1 MCVFFVLIMI
11 MNMNDEK
18 NIQIE
23 KVILEI
29 VKEVKA
35 IDENDIHQE
44 LLSEAQGDEDLFTEQ
59 MFEAGFESSSKEI
72 NDGDISDDMISDRRS
87 EIEAEIIDS
96 FIWNNLSHDD
106 IEVGKYWV
114 MLGDGEYIEIAEKEK
129 EKIVEKIYQLIN

>member
-1 MCVFFVLIMI
+1 

-23 KVILEI
+23 KVVLEI
-29 VKEVKA
+29 VKEFKA

-44 LLSEAQGDEDLFTEQ
+44 LLSEAQGDEDRFTEQ
-59 MFEAGFESSSKEI
+59 MFEAGFESSGKEI

-129 EKIVEKIYQLIN
+129 EKIVEKIYELIN

>member
-1 MCVFFVLIMI
+1 

-44 LLSEAQGDEDLFTEQ
+44 LLSEAQENEDRFTEQ
-59 MFEAGFESSSKEI
+59 MFEAGFESSTKEI

-87 EIEAEIIDS
+87 GIEAEIIDS
-96 FIWNNLSHDD
+96 FIMPHGAHDD
-106 IEVGKYWV
+106 IEVEKYWV
-114 MLGDGEYIEIAEKEK
+114 MLGDGEYIEIEEEEKG
-129 EKIVEKIYQLIN
+129 KIVEKIYRLIN

>member
-1 MCVFFVLIMI
+1 
-11 MNMNDEK
+11 MNMNDVK

-44 LLSEAQGDEDLFTEQ
+44 LLSEAQEKADRFTEQ

-72 NDGDISDDMISDRRS
+72 DDGEISDYMISERRT
-87 EIEAEIIDS
+87 EMETTIIDN
-96 FIWNNLSHDD
+96 FIWGYLSHDD

-114 MLGDGEYIEIAEKEK
+114 MLGDGEYIEIEEEEKG
-129 EKIVEKIYQLIN
+129 KIVEKIYQLIN